1 MNTPIRLRLS
11 LVMFLF
17 YFAAG
22 AHIPIIS
29 LYLNK
34 VLGFSGAQTGLV
46 LSMSALSAV
55 AAPLLG
61 SFVADRLLST
71 ERLLGTLQIISGV
84 LMFLLTFQQ
93 AFLPVFLLFLF
104 YKMSFGPGVALTNS
118 VVFHHAPDARR
129 QFGGIRKWG
138 TIGWVAAGWLF
149 SLVWMEL
156 LGGPIDD
163 ALQVAAAVSILLGL
177 YSFTIPGEGGR
188 EPRRSELIPRAALR
202 LFGDRRV
209 ILVAVTGFLMQVV
222 TKYFYFGT
230 APFLKDMG
238 FPESA
243 IMPSM
248 TVGQFTEVAAL
259 AVLGGVI
266 ARLGYRRA
274 LLLGTVMEICR
285 YSLLLLSTWFPP
297 LAVAGVAF
305 HGPSFAFFFTTAF
318 IYLDSFTDAESRAG
332 LQQLFSVVTIG
343 LGNFAGSL
351 IAGFIYDAAAG
362 AAGQVNYMVFWLV
375 PLTIAV
381 AAWTILYA
389 GRRRL
394 STAAE

>member
-1 MNTPIRLRLS
+1 VRLS
-11 LVMFLF
+11 LIMFLF

-55 AAPLLG
+55 VAPLLG

-71 ERLLGTLQIISGV
+71 ERLLGTLQIVSGV
-84 LMFLLTFQQ
+84 LMFLLTFQR

-118 VVFHHAPDARR
+118 VVFHHSPDARS

-156 LGGPIDD
+156 IGGPIDD
-163 ALQVAAAVSILLGL
+163 ALQVSAGVSILLGL
-177 YSFTIPGEGGR
+177 YSFTIPGAGER

-202 LFGDRRV
+202 LFRDRRV
-209 ILVAVTGFLMQVV
+209 ILVSVTGFLMQVV

-238 FPESA
+238 YAESA

-248 TVGQFTEVAAL
+248 TVGQLTEVAAL
-259 AVLGGVI
+259 ALLGGLI

-274 LLLGTVMEICR
+274 LLLGTVMEITR

-297 LAVAGVAF
+297 LAVAGIAF

-318 IYLDSFTDAESRAG
+318 IYLNSFTDIESRAG
-332 LQQLFSVVTIG
+332 LQQLFSVVTVG
-343 LGNFAGSL
+343 LGNFTGSIL
-351 IAGFIYDAAAG
+351 AGFFYDAAAN
-362 AAGQVNYMVFWLV
+362 AAGQVDYFRFWLF
-375 PLTIAV
+375 PLGIGL
-381 AAWTILYA
+381 AAWAILWA
-389 GRRRL
+389 GGRML
-394 STAAE
+394 GDGAE